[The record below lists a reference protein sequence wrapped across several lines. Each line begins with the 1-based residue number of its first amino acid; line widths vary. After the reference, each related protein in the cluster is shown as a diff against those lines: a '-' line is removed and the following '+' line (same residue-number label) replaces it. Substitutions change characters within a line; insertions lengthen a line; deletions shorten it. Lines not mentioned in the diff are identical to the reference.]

1 VAAAGVAPREYV
13 RTRRIEAAQ
22 LMLLHTDLPIKS
34 IAMNT
39 GFRESA
45 YFCCAFRK
53 ATGLAP
59 GAYRAR
65 GVV

>member
-1 VAAAGVAPREYV
+1 
-13 RTRRIEAAQ
+13 
-22 LMLLHTDLPIKS
+22 MLLHTDLPIKS